1 MPSKSLLASAA
12 AFRVLKNAAEFGLS
26 DGKIGFDFSKIAE
39 RTDWTV
45 SQIAGPRLG
54 EYFAMQGID
63 IIGGSAGFISS
74 HEVAI
79 DGRTVSFNK
88 AIIAT
93 GSEPY
98 VPQID
103 GLDEVGYITS
113 DQAVSARDIPD
124 SVIIVG
130 GSSVGLEFANV
141 YESFDSQ
148 VTIVD
153 AADRIAIHEDREVSE
168 ALYNYIT
175 GRGINI
181 YASSQIQSAFKDG
194 TSKAMTV
201 KTPDGEVVLKAEE
214 LLIATGRRAV
224 TTGLNL
230 KGIGV
235 KAGEHGIEVNDYL
248 QTSIDT
254 VYAAG
259 DVIPGLMLAQAA
271 AYEGDLAAKN
281 ALGKTKSRVSYRVI
295 PRATWSNPVVAN
307 VGLTEDE
314 AQQEG
319 RDYIVTKFFFAGL
332 ARALTSG
339 ERIGFVKII
348 GDIDSDEVVGFHV
361 IGHHADELVHEGV
374 LAMQARIK
382 IAELANANHLEMT
395 MAEGI
400 GDAFIDLHDAIQR
413 RKRKAA

>member
-1 MPSKSLLASAA
+1 MLASAA
-12 AFRVLKNAAEFGLS
+12 AFRMLKNAAEFGLS
-26 DGKIGFDFSKIAE
+26 DGKIGFDFSKIIE
-39 RTDWTV
+39 RKDWTI

-54 EYFAMQGID
+54 EYFALQGID
-63 IIGGSAGFISS
+63 VIGGSAGFITP
-74 HEVAI
+74 HEVMV
-79 DGRTVSFNK
+79 DGRAISFKK

-98 VPQID
+98 VPPIE
-103 GLDEVGYITS
+103 GLVEVGYITS
-113 DQAVSARDIPD
+113 DQSVDTRDIPD

-148 VTIVD
+148 VTIVEVD
-153 AADRIAIHEDREVSE
+153 DRIAIHEDKEVSE

-181 YASSQIQSAFKDG
+181 YASAQIRNIFKDG
-194 TSKAMTV
+194 ASKAMNI
-201 KTPDGEVVLKAEE
+201 KTPNGEVTLKAQE

-224 TTGLNL
+224 TSGLNL
-230 KGIGV
+230 EGIGV
-235 KAGEHGIEVNDYL
+235 KVGEHGIEVNDYL
-248 QTSIDT
+248 QTTIDT
-254 VYAAG
+254 IYAAG
-259 DVIPGLMLAQAA
+259 DVVPGPMLAQAA

-281 ALGKTKSRVSYRVI
+281 ALGEAKAEVSYRVI
-295 PRATWSNPVVAN
+295 PRATWSNPIVAN

-314 AQQEG
+314 AREQG
-319 RDYIVTKFFFAGL
+319 RDYSVVKFFFAGL

-348 GDIDSDEVVGFHV
+348 GDIDTDEVVGFHV
-361 IGHHADELVHEGV
+361 VGHHADELVHEGV

-382 IAELANANHLEMT
+382 IADLASANHLEMT

-400 GDAFIDLHDAIQR
+400 GDAFIDLQDAIQR